1 MHFTTITFWAV
12 FVVFLMFFILIR
24 RATKKGM
31 MLYVTA
37 FSLVFYYLSNGLLMV
52 VLPAVALFTWWSTRL
67 MSESEGTKR
76 KRLMWF
82 TVIVDLLPLLV
93 FKYTGM
99 AVDIWNAILQSNFSF
114 GTITVPAGL
123 SFFTFQAISYVVD
136 VYKGKFTDRVSLLE
150 FFFYLTFFP
159 LLVAGPITRAE
170 VFFSHFRGETQ
181 DEESAEE
188 VAEAPAEEAVKET
201 AEEAV
206 EETAEEVIEEA
217 DEEEFEDTIIQIAY
231 DPEDDEEA
239 EKEIEEAVEKTVEE
253 DVEEEEA
260 SEPRFRGL
268 PPVDPKLLY
277 TGLWLIMLGLVK
289 KLVVAD
295 YIAQFNNMV
304 FEDPTAL
311 SGFENL
317 MGCIGFSVQIYCDFS
332 GLSDL
337 AIGMAA
343 LLGIALPDNFNLPYQ
358 SLNITEF
365 WRRWHMSLSFW
376 FRDYVYIPLGGNR
389 KGKIR
394 TYVNNFLTIFLSG
407 IWHGSTPM
415 FALWGAIHGAGLVV
429 HKACKSWLDKIP
441 DNWLTKPF
449 TWVITYAFL
458 LVTWVFFRAGSLETC
473 WQIFGKVFTDMDL
486 AYLVPFVTMRGPWT
500 FVVVGTMLVHATRRE
515 THHRFID
522 WYVESPLVVK
532 IVMFAMVIQLCIQ
545 MSTSTVAPF
554 LYEQF

>member
-12 FVVFLMFFILIR
+12 FIVFLLFFILIR
-24 RATKKGM
+24 RSTKKGM
-31 MLYVTA
+31 MFYVTA
-37 FSLVFYYLSNGLLMV
+37 FSLLFYFLSNGYLMT
-52 VLPAVALFTWWSTRL
+52 VLPAVAIFTWWATRT
-67 MSESEGTKR
+67 MSVAEGTAR
-76 KRLMWF
+76 KHLLWF

-150 FFFYLTFFP
+150 FCFYLTFFP

-170 VFFSHFRGETQ
+170 VFFSHFRSENK
-181 DEESAEE
+181 EENPEKEE
-188 VAEAPAEEAVKET
+188 DAAEATVPSDSSEGK
-201 AEEAV
+201 
-206 EETAEEVIEEA
+206 
-217 DEEEFEDTIIQIAY
+217 
-231 DPEDDEEA
+231 EDDEDDDEA
-239 EKEIEEAVEKTVEE
+239 
-253 DVEEEEA
+253 
-260 SEPRFRGL
+260 PCGL

-289 KLVVAD
+289 KLVIAD

-304 FEDPTAL
+304 FDDPTAL

-389 KGKIR
+389 KGKYR
-394 TYVNNFLTIFLSG
+394 TYFNNFITIFLSG

-415 FALWGAIHGAGLVV
+415 FAIWGAIHGAGLVV

-449 TWVITYAFL
+449 TWLVTYCFL
-458 LVTWVFFRAGSLETC
+458 LVTWVFFRAGSLDVC
-473 WQIFGKVFTDMDL
+473 WQIFGKIFTDMDF
-486 AYLVPFVTMRGPWT
+486 AYLMPFVTMRGPWT
-500 FVVVGTMLVHATRRE
+500 FTVLAAMLIHATRRE
-515 THHRFID
+515 AHHRFID
-522 WYVESPLVVK
+522 WYISSPFVIKV
-532 IVMFAMVIQLCIQ
+532 IMFAMVIQLCIN
-545 MSTSTVAPF
+545 MSTSSVAPF

>member
-1 MHFTTITFWAV
+1 MLFLIF
-12 FVVFLMFFILIR
+12 FVLIR

-37 FSLVFYYLSNGLLMV
+37 FSLLFYYLSNGLLMV
-52 VLPAVALFTWWSTRL
+52 VLPAVALFTWWSTRR
-67 MSESEGTKR
+67 MSDAEGTAR
-76 KRLMWF
+76 KGLLWF

-99 AVDIWNAILQSNFSF
+99 AVDIWNAILHSNFSF

-170 VFFSHFRGETQ
+170 VFFSHFRGEIAEEPEEETVVY
-181 DEESAEE
+181 DASMEGESA
-188 VAEAPAEEAVKET
+188 AD
-201 AEEAV
+201 
-206 EETAEEVIEEA
+206 
-217 DEEEFEDTIIQIAY
+217 DEEESTDH
-231 DPEDDEEA
+231 
-239 EKEIEEAVEKTVEE
+239 
-253 DVEEEEA
+253 
-260 SEPRFRGL
+260 GL

-304 FEDPTAL
+304 FDDPTAL

-343 LLGIALPDNFNLPYQ
+343 LLGIKLPDNFNLPYQ

-394 TYVNNFLTIFLSG
+394 TYVNNFVTIFLSG

-415 FALWGAIHGAGLVV
+415 FAIWGAIHGAGLVI
-429 HKACKSWLDKIP
+429 HKANKRWLDKIP
-441 DNWLTKPF
+441 DNWLTKPV
-449 TWVITYAFL
+449 TWLVTYCFL
-458 LVTWVFFRAGSLETC
+458 LVTWVFFRAGNLETC
-473 WQIFGKVFTDMDL
+473 WQIFGKIFTDMDL

-500 FVVVGTMLVHATRRE
+500 LAVVGAMLVHATRRE

-522 WYVESPLVVK
+522 WYVDSPLVVK
-532 IVMFAMVIQLCIQ
+532 VVMFAMVIQLCIQ